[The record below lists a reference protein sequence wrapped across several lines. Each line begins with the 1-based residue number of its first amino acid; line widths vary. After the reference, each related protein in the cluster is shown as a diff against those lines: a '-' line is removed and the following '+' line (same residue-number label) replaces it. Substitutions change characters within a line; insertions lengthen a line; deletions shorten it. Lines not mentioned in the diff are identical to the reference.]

1 MKRSLKLLDESR
13 DNFKKYIESYM
24 YHISLEKKLTNGT
37 IDIYKK
43 ELERF
48 FQFIAQKYRNKSI
61 ERISEDETI
70 IKDYIYTLVRKG
82 NAERTINR
90 KISTL
95 RMFFNYLMSSKEF
108 SDIKTSPMINIKNQ
122 KEEQRLPIYL
132 TLQECEKF
140 LYGIKFFSTYATRD
154 YALFQV
160 FLSTGARISEIA
172 TLKLNQIDFKRGIV
186 KLYGKGRKERLVVL
200 TDSSLEALKA
210 YINGGDNKDLS
221 KKGRVPKIDT
231 EDVVFLNKYGMPYTT
246 KGIYMLF
253 KSLTKRIGVYKS
265 GLSPHKLR
273 HTFATLLK
281 SSGAD
286 VMEIKKLLG
295 HSSLNSTQIYMHI
308 MDDDVLSKVKNI
320 HPLNKRGIDD
330 DLICRIN
337 RRKNRYKRGYF
348 KYAK

>member
-1 MKRSLKLLDESR
+1 MKRNLKPWDESKN
-13 DNFKKYIESYM
+13 NFKKYLESYM

-48 FQFIAQKYRNKSI
+48 FQFIEQKYKNKNI
-61 ERISEDETI
+61 KEISEDESI
-70 IKDYIYTLVRKG
+70 VKDYIYTLVKKG
-82 NAERTINR
+82 NAEKTINR

-95 RMFFNYLMSSKEF
+95 RMFFSYLMVSKEF

-122 KEEQRLPIYL
+122 KEEQKLPVYL

-160 FLSTGARISEIA
+160 FLSTGARISEICN
-172 TLKLNQIDFKRGIV
+172 LELNQINIKNGIV
-186 KLYGKGRKERLVVL
+186 KLYGKGRKERQVIL
-200 TDSSLEALKA
+200 TDSSMEALKA
-210 YINGGDNKDLS
+210 YLYSGDNKDLS

-231 EDVVFLNKYGMPYTT
+231 EVVFLNKYGMPFTT

-253 KSLTKRIGVYKS
+253 KSLAKRIGIYKT

-273 HTFATLLK
+273 HSFATLLK

-286 VMEIKKLLG
+286 ILEIKKLLG
-295 HSSLNSTQIYMHI
+295 HSSLSSTQIYMHI
-308 MDDDVLSKVKNI
+308 MDDDVLSKVKSI
-320 HPLNKRGIDD
+320 HPLNKKGIDD
-330 DLICRIN
+330 DLINRIN
-337 RRKNRYKRGYF
+337 RRKRGYF
-348 KYAK
+348 YEAR